1 VKYDWLLLLQ
11 SIIYRLPLPIIIYPV
26 LLNLYALIQ
35 KSLKVVNSDKLW
47 EDMRTN
53 KFTLIVDESTDK
65 GCTKHLAVV
74 VRLKQSGITKDA
86 CLTLIPIVDGTADTL
101 FTSIKNILIK
111 HGIPYKEN
119 LVGFAADGANVMMGG
134 NYSLSTLLENEVP
147 NLFILKCI
155 CHSFALC
162 ASYACKKLPN
172 GIESLVREIYKFFQY
187 SSKKFEKFKEFQIF
201 CNVKPHKL
209 LHPSQTRWLSL
220 IAVVSRVLEQWNAL
234 QLFFTAEIAANRH
247 ESVQLIFN
255 KLQNVFNKF
264 YLQFLDF
271 ILPYLTDL
279 NKEMQAEK
287 PKIYLLYSKVE
298 SVYKSI
304 LEMFIKKIHLEKTP
318 LHEVNYKN
326 PHNILPLQ
334 DIYLGGAITAY
345 IASHANMPEAELNKF
360 RLSCLECYQEMLDQ
374 IRTRFSFNRNELKYM
389 SAIIPEN
396 VMRKKTQS
404 LSLLALQFP
413 NVISENQLNDL
424 DREWRLLPNID
435 LGIDNDNYLIHITTH
450 YHFTPQ

>member
-86 CLTLIPIVDGTADTL
+86 CLTLIPILDGTADTL

-119 LVGFAADGANVMMGG
+119 LVGFAADGANVMMSG
-134 NYSLSTLLENEVP
+134 NYSLSTLLKNEVP
-147 NLFILKCI
+147 NVFILKCI

-187 SSKKFEKFKEFQIF
+187 SSKKFEKFIEFQIF

-234 QLFFTAEIAANRH
+234 QLFFIPEIAANRH
-247 ESVQLIFN
+247 ESVELIFT

-264 YLQFLDF
+264 YLQQGNASGEIQNLFAIF
-271 ILPYLTDL
+271 
-279 NKEMQAEK
+279 
-287 PKIYLLYSKVE
+287 
-298 SVYKSI
+298 KSG
-304 LEMFIKKIHLEKTP
+304 
-318 LHEVNYKN
+318 V
-326 PHNILPLQ
+326 
-334 DIYLGGAITAY
+334 
-345 IASHANMPEAELNKF
+345 
-360 RLSCLECYQEMLDQ
+360 CL
-374 IRTRFSFNRNELKYM
+374 
-389 SAIIPEN
+389 
-396 VMRKKTQS
+396 
-404 LSLLALQFP
+404 
-413 NVISENQLNDL
+413 
-424 DREWRLLPNID
+424 
-435 LGIDNDNYLIHITTH
+435 
-450 YHFTPQ
+450 

>member
-1 VKYDWLLLLQ
+1 LLQ

-134 NYSLSTLLENEVP
+134 NYSLSTLLKNEVP

-201 CNVKPHKL
+201 CHVKLHKL

-220 IAVVSRVLEQWNAL
+220 IAVVLEQWNAL

-247 ESVQLIFN
+247 ESV
-255 KLQNVFNKF
+255 
-264 YLQFLDF
+264 
-271 ILPYLTDL
+271 
-279 NKEMQAEK
+279 E
-287 PKIYLLYSKVE
+287 
-298 SVYKSI
+298 
-304 LEMFIKKIHLEKTP
+304 
-318 LHEVNYKN
+318 
-326 PHNILPLQ
+326 
-334 DIYLGGAITAY
+334 
-345 IASHANMPEAELNKF
+345 
-360 RLSCLECYQEMLDQ
+360 
-374 IRTRFSFNRNELKYM
+374 
-389 SAIIPEN
+389 
-396 VMRKKTQS
+396 
-404 LSLLALQFP
+404 
-413 NVISENQLNDL
+413 
-424 DREWRLLPNID
+424 
-435 LGIDNDNYLIHITTH
+435 
-450 YHFTPQ
+450 